1 VKEIVRKRERACV
14 FVSEK
19 DSKLKRKGREKRVYV
34 SFDLRKR
41 VS

>member
-19 DSKLKRKGREKRVYV
+19 DSKLKRKGRKKRVFV
-34 SFDLRKR
+34 SFGLRKK
-41 VS
+41 